1 MVEAP
6 AQTAPV
12 AVYGATGYTGRLV
25 AAELDR
31 RGADFVLAGRNA
43 AKLDAL
49 AAELGSEP
57 GTAAVSLDD
66 PAGLRELLEPCA
78 VVIACAGPFT
88 LHGEPVVAAAAE
100 AGTHYL
106 DTTGEQPFIQR
117 VFQAY
122 GPHAESAGSALV
134 PAMGFDYV
142 PGDMLASLTA
152 ESMGPLDEV
161 TLAYS
166 VRGFGATRGTMLSG
180 MEMLKGGDVE
190 YRNGAWRPA
199 SQSVGR
205 GTWDFPPPVGR
216 QRMVRYP
223 AGEQI
228 TVPRHIETWNVRTIL
243 SAKSALPGPAA
254 DAAPILMPPFQVA
267 LRTPL
272 RRVLGAL
279 VSRLPE
285 GPDSEARRAARFM
298 ISCEARAGAR
308 RRGGTVTGPD
318 PYGLTAFTTVHGALL
333 AAAPGYHRA
342 GALAPSQ
349 AFDPRDFLEALAEFG
364 VDYAVDPL
372 TPQEQPAAA
381 SVSARDA

>member
-1 MVEAP
+1 MAEAP
-6 AQTAPV
+6 TQTGPV

-43 AKLDAL
+43 AKLEAL
-49 AAELGSEP
+49 AAQLRRDP
-57 GTAAVSLDD
+57 RTKAVSVDD
-66 PAGLRELLEPCA
+66 PAGMRELLEPCA
-78 VVIACAGPFT
+78 AVIACAGPFT
-88 LHGEPVVAAAAE
+88 LCGEPVVSAAAE
-100 AGTHYL
+100 TGTNYL

-117 VFQAY
+117 VFQAH
-122 GPHAESAGSALV
+122 GPSAERAGCALV

-142 PGDMLASLTA
+142 PGDMLAALTA
-152 ESMGPLDEV
+152 DGMDPLDEV

-190 YRNGAWRPA
+190 YRDGAWRPA

-228 TVPRHIETWNVRTIL
+228 TVPRHIETRNVRTML

-254 DAAPILMPPFQVA
+254 DAAPVLMPPFQVA

-285 GPDSEARRAARFM
+285 GPDEEARRAARFM
-298 ISCEARAGAR
+298 INCEARTGAR
-308 RRGGTVTGPD
+308 RRRGTATGPD

-333 AAAPGYHRA
+333 AAAPGYDRA

-349 AFDPRDFLEALAEFG
+349 AFEPREFLESLREFG
-364 VDYAVDPL
+364 VDHSVDP
-372 TPQEQPAAA
+372 PSPRAQPDPAA
-381 SVSARDA
+381 VPARQA